1 MGSREPRS
9 PDTCIPMVS
18 GTAGI
23 PSSAHVSIR
32 IRSIRILFSAWFA
45 FTALDS
51 DERLHS
57 EVSLKQERGYIR
69 TREDVEERGER
80 LQRRTPHKRQ
90 LRTVES
96 ADDRL
101 ERLQRRRQR
110 ERQLRTGDRESADDR
125 LTSATDKTTP
135 ALSEYIESP
144 DGRLERLQRR
154 RQREGQTEICQRTL
168 LSPCFQLC
176 QKKNWFSRK
185 AFVWMRQAGYN
196 TSRDLPSTKVLW

>member
-57 EVSLKQERGYIR
+57 EVSLKQEQGYIIR

-96 ADDRL
+96 ADGRL

-125 LTSATDKTTP
+125 LTSA
-135 ALSEYIESP
+135 EN
-144 DGRLERLQRR
+144 R
-154 RQREGQTEICQRTL
+154 
-168 LSPCFQLC
+168 
-176 QKKNWFSRK
+176 
-185 AFVWMRQAGYN
+185 
-196 TSRDLPSTKVLW
+196 

>member
-1 MGSREPRS
+1 M
-9 PDTCIPMVS
+9 T
-18 GTAGI
+18 
-23 PSSAHVSIR
+23 
-32 IRSIRILFSAWFA
+32 
-45 FTALDS
+45 TALDS
-51 DERLHS
+51 DETLHS
-57 EVSLKQERGYIR
+57 EVSLKQEQGYVR
-69 TREDVEERGER
+69 TREDRGER
-80 LQRRTPHKRQ
+80 LQRRTPRKRQ

-154 RQREGQTEICQRTL
+154 RQHEGQTEICQRTL

-176 QKKNWFSRK
+176 QKNWFSRK
-185 AFVWMRQAGYN
+185 TFVRMRQAGY
-196 TSRDLPSTKVLW
+196 STCLRRRSCGNMIV

>member
-1 MGSREPRS
+1 M
-9 PDTCIPMVS
+9 
-18 GTAGI
+18 
-23 PSSAHVSIR
+23 
-32 IRSIRILFSAWFA
+32 
-45 FTALDS
+45 
-51 DERLHS
+51 
-57 EVSLKQERGYIR
+57 KQEQGYVR

-101 ERLQRRRQR
+101 
-110 ERQLRTGDRESADDR
+110 
-125 LTSATDKTTP
+125 TSSTDKTTP

-185 AFVWMRQAGYN
+185 TFVWMRQAGYS
-196 TSRDLPSTKVLW
+196 TSREGIVVI

>member
-9 PDTCIPMVS
+9 PDTCISMVS

-57 EVSLKQERGYIR
+57 EVSLKQEQGYIR

-125 LTSATDKTTP
+125 LTS
-135 ALSEYIESP
+135 LSKEKLVQSE
-144 DGRLERLQRR
+144 GVRLD
-154 RQREGQTEICQRTL
+154 
-168 LSPCFQLC
+168 
-176 QKKNWFSRK
+176 
-185 AFVWMRQAGYN
+185 A
-196 TSRDLPSTKVLW
+196 TSRVQYLPRSAFDEGLVVI